1 MSTFYKIGEIASLYG
16 ISTDVLRYY
25 EELGILVP
33 RRSSNGYRI
42 YRTEDLWCLNII
54 RDLRELGF
62 SMDQIRDY
70 IKERSIDSTM
80 SLFQQELAVIDQ
92 QIERLI
98 SLKRNILVRRQTI
111 SQAQALPL
119 DSILLKPLP
128 ARACHRII
136 QRYKTD
142 EEMDI
147 LIKQLVNFGKDRQY
161 IIGNN
166 QMGSFISIPEAKAG
180 NCRAYDAVF
189 ILHPEGEHTIEAG
202 SYLSVCYRGDCGQN
216 QHYIPLLFSYAE
228 EKGMNVNGP
237 LLELL
242 WIDIHTSK
250 HPNEQITELQL
261 KVTLP
266 ITNSI

>member
-16 ISTDVLRYY
+16 ISADVLRYY
-25 EELGILVP
+25 EDLGILVP
-33 RRSSNGYRI
+33 RRGLNGYRI

-70 IKERSIDSTM
+70 IKERSISSTL
-80 SLFQQELAVIDQ
+80 SLFEQELTVIDQ
-92 QIERLI
+92 QIDRLT
-98 SLKRNILVRRQTI
+98 SLKRNILARRQTI
-111 SQAQALPL
+111 SQAQTLPL
-119 DSILLKPLP
+119 GKILLKTLP
-128 ARACHRII
+128 ARPCHRIM
-136 QRYKTD
+136 QSYKTD
-142 EEMDI
+142 EEMDV

-166 QMGSFISIPEAKAG
+166 QMGSFLNIPSAKAG

-189 ILHPEGEHTIEAG
+189 ILHPEGEHTIEEG

-216 QHYIPLLFSYAE
+216 QDYVPRLFSYAI
-228 EKGMNVNGP
+228 EKDMKISGP

-242 WIDIHTSK
+242 WVDVHTSR
-250 HPNEQITELQL
+250 HPEEQITELQL
-261 KVTLP
+261 KIIP
-266 ITNSI
+266 